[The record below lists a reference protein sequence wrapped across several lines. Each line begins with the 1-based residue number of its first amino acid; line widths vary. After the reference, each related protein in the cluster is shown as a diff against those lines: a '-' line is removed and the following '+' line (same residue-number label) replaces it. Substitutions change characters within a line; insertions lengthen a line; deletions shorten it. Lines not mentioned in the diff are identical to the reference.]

1 MNSNTEIYYK
11 AILDNQPKLA
21 LQAEADKSCHQPIS
35 RTFLE
40 QIKESIENTYKNR
53 AIKQFN
59 SVKAQ
64 AILSILSG
72 DQTSHEVLRRAQ
84 TCVRRL
90 G

>member
-11 AILDNQPKLA
+11 AILDNQAKLA

-53 AIKQFN
+53 AIKT
-59 SVKAQ
+59 
-64 AILSILSG
+64 I
-72 DQTSHEVLRRAQ
+72 
-84 TCVRRL
+84 
-90 G
+90 